1 MSLSKQQTIGA
12 VGGGVFLVFAGV
24 LGWMLFSAW
33 SERGEAEERLEDET
47 SAFRRYNDA
56 AVFPSKG
63 SIASV
68 KSNETSYAAWYASAV
83 ELAARGDK
91 LTPVET
97 PPIFKQRL
105 QSEVRRM
112 AALPGGANGHISSE
126 TFLFGFEQYLGE
138 GGVLPQSADVPRLA
152 NQLDAITSVV
162 DMCAEAGVLEIK
174 SVQRIEPPKEDADED
189 RPKKKG
195 KGKAKAAEADG
206 PQQTCLDYVFEVSTR
221 PAAFVSLLNAVT
233 ANTRFMVVKNLSFKD
248 SADAIVDKITAIETA
263 AAQKSRPASSGRRRR
278 GLAAAEQPA
287 EEQQKGLSKDDRI
300 VVDPE
305 LDAPI
310 LVKFNLSVYDF
321 GRASAPAAAAEAST
335 EQPAE
340 KPEEKKEDK

>member
-12 VGGGVFLVFAGV
+12 VGGGVFLVLAGA
-24 LGWMLFSAW
+24 LGWMLYSSW
-33 SERGEAEERLEDET
+33 SEKGEAEERLEEET
-47 SAFRRYNDA
+47 SSYRRYNES

-68 KSNETSYAAWYASAV
+68 KSNETSYAEWFEGAV
-83 ELAARGDK
+83 ALAARGDR

-112 AALPGGANGHISSE
+112 VALPGGANGHIAAE
-126 TFLFGFEQYLGE
+126 AFLFGFEQYLGE

-152 NQLDAITSVV
+152 NQLDAIATVV
-162 DMCAEAGVLEIK
+162 DMCAKAGVLEIK
-174 SVQRIEPPKEDADED
+174 SVQRVEPSKDDDEGQD
-189 RPKKKG
+189 RGKKKKG
-195 KGKAKAAEADG
+195 KKAAGADELK
-206 PQQTCLDYVFEVSTR
+206 QTCLDYAFEVSTR
-221 PAAFVSLLNAVT
+221 PAAFVSLLNALT
-233 ANTRFMVVKNLSFKD
+233 STERFFVVKNLSFRE
-248 SADAIVDKITAIETA
+248 SADMIVNKITAVETA
-263 AAQKSRPASSGRRRR
+263 ANQKNRTTATSSRRRR
-278 GLAAAEQPA
+278 GPAVAAPEADTAQP
-287 EEQQKGLSKDDRI
+287 GLSKDDRI

-321 GRASAPAAAAEAST
+321 GRAAAPEAAPAEA
-335 EQPAE
+335 PAE
-340 KPEEKKEDK
+340 TKSEEKKEDK

>member
-12 VGGGVFLVFAGV
+12 VGGGVFLVLAGA

-33 SERGEAEERLEDET
+33 SERGEAEERLEGET
-47 SAFRRYNDA
+47 SSFRRYNEA

-68 KSNETSYAAWYASAV
+68 KSNETSYAAWYESAV
-83 ELAARGDK
+83 ALAARGDRV
-91 LTPVET
+91 TPVET

-105 QSEVRRM
+105 QAEVRRM
-112 AALPGGANGHISSE
+112 AALPGGANGHISAE

-152 NQLDAITSVV
+152 NQLDAITTVV

-174 SVQRIEPPKEDADED
+174 SVQRAEPPKADED
-189 RPKKKG
+189 DQDRGKKKKKG
-195 KGKAKAAEADG
+195 KKAAEADELK
-206 PQQTCLDYVFEVSTR
+206 QTCLDYAFEVTTR
-221 PAAFVSLLNAVT
+221 PAAFVSLLNALT
-233 ANTRFMVVKNLSFKD
+233 STERFFVVKNLSFRESSD
-248 SADAIVDKITAIETA
+248 MIVDKITAIESA
-263 AAQKSRPASSGRRRR
+263 AAQKSRGAATSGGGRRRR
-278 GLAAAEQPA
+278 GMAAAVEADAAQP
-287 EEQQKGLSKDDRI
+287 GLSKDDRI

-310 LVKFNLSVYDF
+310 VVKFNLSVYDF
-321 GRASAPAAAAEAST
+321 GRAAAPAAAAEA
-335 EQPAE
+335 PAE
-340 KPEEKKEDK
+340 AKSEEKKEGK